1 MVDAKSQHLLWTALR
16 WSAAALNQIDRVR
29 AGFEPYQTSIRGRID
44 VGIMRVTPEM
54 ERPSAIFWSDVHFLM
69 IAVKHL
75 DGVLKLMGAGAPRLN
90 KDLKTKAVEL
100 RRLLEH
106 WWESDQGTGA
116 WKGYR
121 DKHGQHAGPAWVQFE
136 PGDLRIGADP
146 LSVSELAADVR
157 RVEGELIEIEA
168 RT

>member
-29 AGFEPYQTSIRGRID
+29 GNFEPYQASIRSLID
-44 VGIMRVTPEM
+44 VGTVRVTPEM

-106 WWESDQGTGA
+106 WWNRSKERARGRLPGQARPACGA
-116 WKGYR
+116 CL
-121 DKHGQHAGPAWVQFE
+121 GP
-136 PGDLRIGADP
+136 
-146 LSVSELAADVR
+146 VR
-157 RVEGELIEIEA
+157 TR
-168 RT
+168 